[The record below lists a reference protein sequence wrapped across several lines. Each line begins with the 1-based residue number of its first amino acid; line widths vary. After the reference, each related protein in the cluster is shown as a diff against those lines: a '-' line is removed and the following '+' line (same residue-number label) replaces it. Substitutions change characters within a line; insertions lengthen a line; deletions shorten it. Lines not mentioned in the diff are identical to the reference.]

1 MPLISHPIPAIYNGV
16 SQQPATLRL
25 DSQCEAQVN
34 AYGTVVDGVRKRPGS
49 QTVAKISATPLA
61 GTSFIHTINRDV
73 GERYIISI
81 TDGAIKVFDEAGVE
95 KTVNAPL
102 GLAYLAGA
110 DPANNFA
117 VVSIA
122 DYSFI
127 VNKAITVLEKTPTSV
142 QPTNWDDWRF
152 DHERRTNTEVRTHLN
167 GESERYWNVTTGALT
182 GTVQL
187 FEDLPKPGDPSPPV
201 NGQIYKV
208 TGYDQDSFGSF
219 YVVRKGGVWEETY
232 KPGQNVG
239 LDETTMPHAL
249 IRESDG
255 TFTFAPFAWKVRGF
269 GDNETNPNPS
279 FVGKTIRDLAYYKN
293 RLVIVSDENV
303 VFSGA
308 GDFGN
313 FYRNTVT
320 DLLDADVVDVAVS
333 STNVALLNFVVPFNN
348 NLMLFADQT
357 QFALNVDELLTP
369 GTVSIDTVTNYE
381 MSTKARPIPI
391 GNDVYFVTENGQ
403 YSRIREYFVE
413 DDKNQTEAAD
423 VTAHVPRFLPSGITD
438 LAGNSNEDVLFA
450 ISNVVGERNRVYVY
464 KFFWNEQGKA
474 QSSWSYWEMDA
485 GDRIFSISDLENVLY
500 AAIERPD
507 GVYLE
512 KFDFNSGATAPGL
525 TFDILLDR
533 RTEVTGVYSL
543 GDTTFTLPYPIPA
556 GTARTAFKLV
566 RGAAFTGEVGSLI
579 DPATYT
585 WDSDTVIRLV
595 GVDESAGDVHAGVS
609 YDMLFQFSEQF
620 VKSGDAAI
628 TTGRLMLR
636 TFTIYFTDTA
646 FFSTD
651 VAPYGNG
658 DNLIEEIV
666 PAQLSAFTGKELGA
680 SSLILGEPQFHT
692 GRYDFQ
698 IYGDSKLAE
707 VALRNNSH
715 VQSKIQGAEWEALYY
730 NRARSL

>member
-1 MPLISHPIPAIYNGV
+1 MPLISHPIPALYNGV

-34 AYGTVVDGVRKRPGS
+34 AYSTVVDGLRKRPPS
-49 QTVAKISATPLA
+49 VHIAKISATPLA
-61 GTSFIHTINRDV
+61 GSAFIHTINRDV
-73 GERYIISI
+73 GERYIVSI
-81 TDGAIKVFDEAGVE
+81 TDGDLKVFDENGIE
-95 KTVNAPL
+95 QTVTFPQ
-102 GLAYLAGA
+102 GKAYLSGL

-122 DYSFI
+122 DYSFV
-127 VNKAITVLEKTPTSV
+127 VNKDFLVAEKVPTAV
-142 QPTNWDDWRF
+142 EPTNWNDVRF
-152 DHERRTNTEVRTHLN
+152 EHHRRRNYRQQLN
-167 GESERYWNVTTGALT
+167 GESERYWQVTQGALT

-201 NGQIYKV
+201 NGNIYKV

-232 KPGQNVG
+232 KPGSNVG
-239 LDETTMPHAL
+239 IDENTMPHAL
-249 IRESDG
+249 VREANGD
-255 TFTFAPFAWKVRGF
+255 FTFAPFAWKVRSF
-269 GDNETNPNPS
+269 GDNETNPGPS
-279 FVGKTIRDLAYYKN
+279 FIGKSIRDVAYYKN
-293 RLVIVSDENV
+293 RLCFVSDENV
-303 VFSGA
+303 VFSAA

-333 STNVALLNFVVPFNN
+333 STNVALLNFAVPFNN

-381 MSTKARPIPI
+381 MSTVARPIPI
-391 GNDVYFVTENGQ
+391 GNDVYFVTENGD

-423 VTAHVPRFLPSGITD
+423 ITAHVPRFLPSGITD

-450 ISNVVGERNRVYVY
+450 ISRNFGERNRIYVY
-464 KFFWNEQGKA
+464 KYFWNEQGKA
-474 QSSWSYWEMDA
+474 QSAWSYWEMDA
-485 GDRIFSISDLENVLY
+485 ADRIFSISDLENTLY
-500 AAIERPD
+500 AAIQRSD

-512 KFDFNSGATAPGL
+512 RFDFNSGAVAPGL
-525 TFDILLDR
+525 DFDILLDR
-533 RTEVTGVYSL
+533 RVQVVGSFSL
-543 GDTTFTLPYPIPA
+543 GDTTFTLPYPVPA
-556 GTARTAFKLV
+556 GTARDNYQLT
-566 RGAAFTGEVGSLI
+566 RGQFFTGEVGSLI

-595 GVDESAGDVHAGVS
+595 GVDEGNEVSAGVA
-609 YDMLFQFSEQF
+609 YDMEYEFSKQYLRG
-620 VKSGDAAI
+620 GDSAAI

-636 TFTIYFTDTA
+636 TFTIYYTDTA
-646 FFSTD
+646 FFQTD
-651 VAPYGNG
+651 VAPYGT
-658 DNLIEEIV
+658 DDSLIEDIV
-666 PAQLSAFTGKELGA
+666 PSQLSAFTGKELGA
-680 SSLILGEPQFHT
+680 ASLILGEPNFHT
-692 GRYDFQ
+692 GRYSFQ
-698 IYGDSKLAE
+698 VYGDATQASVK
-707 VALRNNSH
+707 LRNSTH
-715 VQSKIQGAEWEALYY
+715 VQCKIQGAEWEALYH